1 MPFDPTLTIIET
13 LKNSKYVTK
22 GKILIEVTGLMTLI
36 EKQLNHRRSPYYNYI
51 FKSRSFYTCVLL
63 VLPYFKY

>member
-36 EKQLNHRRSPYYNYI
+36 EKQLNQRCSPY
-51 FKSRSFYTCVLL
+51 
-63 VLPYFKY
+63 